1 MLFNKDN
8 DHKGTDE
15 LKKLTGFLYASVN
28 FENIKTDVQLQE
40 EAMIELIGQAVYDRA
55 RTYYKTDDFNPD
67 GTELN
72 DKLVQYLRLPIAY
85 YAIHDYQAH
94 TDVSHS
100 GDGRKIKIDADNEK
114 LPWEWMIHRDDEA
127 TLNKA
132 HKTTD
137 RLIAFLEKNQEQ
149 IAEWKNSEAQKTA
162 RSLFIN
168 TAKQFEEIFPID
180 NSRRFFL
187 KILPFIKEAE
197 RKHIRPVL
205 GNELFD
211 DIKTAIK
218 TGDFTDYEDTLAY
231 IRMPVAFFALSMAV
245 QRLSVQILP
254 GGIFQEYVSD
264 RLTQKAKQVA
274 ETTVRKE
281 VGHSLFQDAQLELGS
296 LAEYLDRLDA
306 EAAGEEFDTP
316 DITGHINSNEGIV
329 RL

>member
-1 MLFNKDN
+1 MLFNKDT

-40 EAMIELIGQAVYDRA
+40 EAMIELIGQDVYDRA
-55 RTYYKTDDFNPD
+55 ETYYNSEDFDPD

-72 DKLVQYLRLPIAY
+72 DQLVQYMRLPIAY
-85 YAIHDYQAH
+85 YAIHAYQAH

-100 GDGRKIKIDADNEK
+100 GDGRKIKIDSDNEK
-114 LPWEWMIHRDDEA
+114 LPWEWMLHRDDEA

-137 RLIAFLEKNQEQ
+137 RLIAFLEKNEDN
-149 IAEWKNSEAQKTA
+149 IAEWKNSDAQKAA

-168 TAKQFEEIFPID
+168 NAKQFDEIFPID
-180 NSRRFFL
+180 KSRRFFMH
-187 KILPFIKEAE
+187 IIPFVKEAE
-197 RKHIRPVL
+197 RKHLRPVL
-205 GNELFD
+205 GDMFD
-211 DIKTAIK
+211 DIKAAIK
-218 TGDFTDYEDTLAY
+218 SGDFTDYDDTFAY
-231 IRMPVAFFALSMAV
+231 IRVPVAFFALSMAV

-254 GGIFQEYVSD
+254 NGIFQEYVSE

-274 ETTVRKE
+274 DTAVRKE
-281 VGHSLFQDAQLELGS
+281 VGKALFEDAQQELRT
-296 LAEYLDRLDA
+296 LAEYLNKLEA
-306 EAAGEEFDTP
+306 EAAGEDFETP
-316 DITGHINSNEGIV
+316 DMTGHINYNEKIV